1 MPFLL
6 YYFSAIKYF
15 GQING
20 VIFTDVGVIWD
31 DDYPSP
37 HKKSNWK
44 NGQGTGWLMSYGFG
58 PRFFF
63 LGMPWMLD
71 FSWQYNPH
79 IGRISSRKWY
89 LSIGLDF

>member
-1 MPFLL
+1 MLVL
-6 YYFSAIKYF
+6 HGTIVTLHL
-15 GQING
+15 I
-20 VIFTDVGVIWD
+20 
-31 DDYPSP
+31 
-37 HKKSNWK
+37 KKSNWQ
-44 NGQGTGWLMSYGFG
+44 NGGQGRGWLMSYGFG

-79 IGRISSRKWY
+79 VGRTSSRKWF